1 MYLIVIG
8 WLYVAVM
15 MAVAEALHS
24 SGGILSAIVTLF
36 LYGFV
41 PAGLVIYL
49 MGTPL
54 RRKQRQQQAAE
65 AENAAGEVASNA
77 PNTSGHAPS
86 AAQTPGIAPVRKE
99 P

>member
-65 AENAAGEVASNA
+65 AEN
-77 PNTSGHAPS
+77 
-86 AAQTPGIAPVRKE
+86 
-99 P
+99 

>member
-49 MGTPL
+49 MSTPL
-54 RRKQRQQQAAE
+54 RRKQRQQSTAAAQE
-65 AENAAGEVASNA
+65 AQTMPVSDPPNAG
-77 PNTSGHAPS
+77 GHAPR